1 MFIVVFIIVVLVYL
15 FLSTKND
22 EVRKINNQGG
32 IYLKYKVLIDYFLTY
47 PGVRIESK
55 NSYSMTLIL
64 KDKYVITRITIGH
77 GFEDVSVFWEQDSV
91 TFGKHNLKWQ
101 FSESLSQ
108 YQMID
113 LISNELE
120 IYNKNL
126 FSNGF

>member
-22 EVRKINNQGG
+22 EVKKINNQGG
-32 IYLKYKVLIDYFLTY
+32 FYLKYNVLIDYFLTY

-55 NSYSMTLIL
+55 NSYSMILIL

-77 GFEDVSVFWEQDSV
+77 GFENVSVFWEQDSIA
-91 TFGKHNLKWQ
+91 FGKHNLKWQ
-101 FSESLSQ
+101 FPESLSQ

-120 IYNKNL
+120 MYNKNL
-126 FSNGF
+126 LSNGF